1 MRLYKKKAIVS
12 LEQVWHAAVVV
23 QVMASATHLA
33 IARIPKTAFANGHA
47 WECSDFHGFW
57 KMFSHANNWSQMRD
71 EKLVAAAS
79 RDLVPSKS
87 HNHFIF
93 PIPRAVSTPYFSPLL
108 LPKDGSPLSTPT
120 IRSKQPVNSSPKF
133 TTPKNILPKPQYNN
147 MEVKVGLHH
156 GSIPLPDPR
165 VLFTTLNGYQQH
177 SAPQPSA
184 KW

>member
-1 MRLYKKKAIVS
+1 MRLYKNKAIVS

-33 IARIPKTAFANGHA
+33 IASIPQTTFANGHA
-47 WECSDFHGFW
+47 WKRNDFHGFW
-57 KMFSHANNWSQMRD
+57 QMFSRANNWSQMRD
-71 EKLVAAAS
+71 KKLVAAAS

-87 HNHFIF
+87 HNQFIF
-93 PIPRAVSTPYFSPLL
+93 PIPHAPNFSPLL
-108 LPKDGSPLSTPT
+108 LPNYGSPLSTTT
-120 IRSKQPVNSSPKF
+120 IPSKQSGNSSPKF
-133 TTPKNILPKPQYNN
+133 TTPKNILPKPQHDN
-147 MEVKVGLHH
+147 MEVKVGLHR

-165 VLFTTLNGYQQH
+165 VLFTNLNRYQQH